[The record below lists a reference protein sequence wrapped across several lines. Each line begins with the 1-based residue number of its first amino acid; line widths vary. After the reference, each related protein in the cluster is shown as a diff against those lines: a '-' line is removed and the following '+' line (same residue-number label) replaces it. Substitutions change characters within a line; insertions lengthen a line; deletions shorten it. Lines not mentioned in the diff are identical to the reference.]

1 MSQFRRWLAASALV
15 LGLLAG
21 PAAALRPATGDSAD
35 LASRVVVLANAN
47 DPDSIRLARYYAEKR
62 AVPSGNIMVLPMSS
76 AETISWPEF
85 ISTIYQ
91 PLQDALVAQRWI
103 DAFGTT
109 LTDSIGRKRY
119 GISGHRI
126 SYLVVCR
133 GVPLRVNDDQEF
145 HRREARLTLQAE
157 FPTNA
162 GAVDSE
168 LSLLAHSTYDISGWV
183 PNPWFGVDQASLVEA
198 QPVVKV
204 TRLDGPTL
212 ADAAGLV
219 DHALEA
225 ERTGL
230 LGRFYVT
237 VRGPHRDGERWL
249 EQAAAELA
257 GLGFDGD
264 VDREDKNLPSTARF
278 DAPALYFGWYA
289 QDLGGPM
296 GLPGFRFPPGAIA
309 LHIHSFSAQTLRS
322 ASVGWCGPLVAR
334 GVTATFGN
342 VFEPFLQLTLDPPM
356 LLRALRRGRNLGD
369 AAYYATPALS
379 WQTIVIGD
387 PLYRPFAVPL
397 EAQLANLAGLP
408 PSLAPYVLLRKA
420 RLLEHEKRPGEA
432 LRLLEEEFGRRPDA
446 VLALA
451 IAQRRAAGGDRNGS
465 ATALRSGFGQESF
478 ELSRTPLAQAASRLL
493 VECGAAPP
501 ALGIYRAILRNAE
514 LGREWRAIVLREA
527 IKAAHA
533 AGDQD
538 QRVAWE
544 KELEGMPA
552 P

>member
-1 MSQFRRWLAASALV
+1 MANVGRWLAALSV
-15 LGLLAG
+15 LIGL
-21 PAAALRPATGDSAD
+21 PAAALRPATGDSAG

-91 PLQDALVAQRWI
+91 PLQDALVAQTWI

-109 LTDSIGRKRY
+109 LTDNIGRKRY

-145 HRREARLTLQAE
+145 HHREARLTLQAE
-157 FPTNA
+157 FPTTA

-204 TRLDGPTL
+204 TRLDGPTF

-257 GLGFDGD
+257 DLGFDGD

-296 GLPGFRFPPGAIA
+296 GLSGFRFPPGAIA

-322 ASVGWCGPLVAR
+322 ASIGWCGPLVAR

-420 RLLEHEKRPGEA
+420 RLLEQEKRPGEA

-478 ELSRTPLAQAASRLL
+478 ELSRTPLAQAAARLL

>member
-1 MSQFRRWLAASALV
+1 MANVGRWLAALSV
-15 LGLLAG
+15 LIGLPVAT
-21 PAAALRPATGDSAD
+21 LRPATGNPAD
-35 LASRVVVLANAN
+35 LASRVVLLANAN
-47 DPDSIRLARYYAEKR
+47 DPDSVRLAHYYAERR
-62 AVPSGNIMVLPMSS
+62 AVPPGNIMALPMSS

-85 ISTIYQ
+85 ISTVYQ
-91 PLQDALVAQRWI
+91 PLQDALVTQGWI
-103 DAFGTT
+103 DAFSTT
-109 LTDSIGRKRY
+109 LTDGIGRKRY

-145 HRREARLTLQAE
+145 HHREARQTLQAE

-168 LSLLAHSTYDISGWV
+168 LSLLAQSTYDINGWL
-183 PNPWFGVDQASLVEA
+183 PNPWFGVNQASPVGA

-204 TRLDGPTL
+204 TRLDGPAF

-225 ERTGL
+225 ERAGL

-249 EQAAAELA
+249 EQTAAELA
-257 GLGFDGD
+257 DMGFDGD
-264 VDREDKNLPSTARF
+264 LDREDKSLPSTARF

-289 QDLGGPM
+289 QDLSGPM
-296 GLPGFRFPPGAIA
+296 ALPGFRFPPGAIA
-309 LHIHSFSAQTLRS
+309 LHIHSFSAQTVRS
-322 ASVGWCGPLVAR
+322 TSAGWCGPLVAR

-342 VFEPFLQLTLDPPM
+342 VFEPFLQLTLNPSM

-420 RLLEHEKRPGEA
+420 RLLEREKKTVEA

-451 IAQRRAAGGDRNGS
+451 IAQRQAAGGDQDGAAS
-465 ATALRSGFGQESF
+465 TLRSGFGQGSF
-478 ELSRTPLAQAASRLL
+478 SLMQTPLAQAAARLL
-493 VECGAAPP
+493 MECNAASP
-501 ALGIYRAILRNAE
+501 ALAVYRAILRNAG
-514 LGREWRAIVLREA
+514 LGQEWRAIVLREA
-527 IKAAHA
+527 MIAAHA

-538 QRVAWE
+538 QMSAWE
-544 KELEGMPA
+544 KELDGMPA